1 MPHYLSTLTKARNE
15 LAHRVEDHIVE
26 TGLSAS
32 EYMVLAAALDDESAT
47 AAAIRRRLGMR
58 QSTFTSLVKRLVD
71 RGYVRIQTSRRDRRT
86 RYLRPTL
93 PGLQATRIARSIH
106 RELEALAMP
115 YDRMQVYDGLRRLA
129 FLTSILPQPVLME
142 DRLPEITA

>member
-1 MPHYLSTLTKARNE
+1 MPHYLTTLTKARNE
-15 LAHRVEDHIVE
+15 LAHRVGDHIVE

-32 EYMVLAAALDDESAT
+32 EYLVLASAFEDERAT

-58 QSTFTSLVKRLVD
+58 QSTFTSLVARLVD
-71 RGYVRIQTSRRDRRT
+71 RGYIRIEASRRDRRT

-93 PGLQATRIARSIH
+93 PGLLATRIARSIH
-106 RELEALAMP
+106 RELEAMALP
-115 YDRMQVYDGLRRLA
+115 YDPLQVHDGLRRLA

-142 DRLPEITA
+142 DGLPEITA

>member
-1 MPHYLSTLTKARNE
+1 MPYYLTTLTKARNE

-32 EYMVLAAALDDESAT
+32 EYLVLVAAIEDERAT
-47 AAAIRRRLGMR
+47 AAAIRRTLGMR
-58 QSTFTSLVKRLVD
+58 QSTFTSLVARLVD
-71 RGYVRIQTSRRDRRT
+71 RGYIRIKPSPRDRRT

-93 PGLQATRIARSIH
+93 PGLVATRIARSIH
-106 RELEALAMP
+106 RDLEAMAMP
-115 YDRMQVYDGLRRLA
+115 YDRVQVHDGLRRLA

-142 DRLPEITA
+142 DGLPEVTA

>member
-1 MPHYLSTLTKARNE
+1 MPHYLTTLTKARNE
-15 LAHRVEDHIVE
+15 LAHRVGDHIVE

-32 EYMVLAAALDDESAT
+32 EYLVLASALEDERAT
-47 AAAIRRRLGMR
+47 AAAIRRKLGMR
-58 QSTFTSLVKRLVD
+58 QSTFTSLVARLVD
-71 RGYVRIQTSRRDRRT
+71 RGYIRIEPSRRDRRT

-106 RELEALAMP
+106 QELEAKALP
-115 YDRMQVYDGLRRLA
+115 YDPLQVHDGLRRLA

-142 DRLPEITA
+142 DGLPEITA

>member
-1 MPHYLSTLTKARNE
+1 MPFYLTNLTKARNE

-32 EYMVLAAALDDESAT
+32 EYLVLMSVLEDPRAT
-47 AAAIRRRLGMR
+47 AAAIRRKLGMR
-58 QSTFTSLVKRLVD
+58 QSTFTSLVARLVG
-71 RGYVRIQTSRRDRRT
+71 RGYVRIKPSRLDRRT

-106 RELEALAMP
+106 QELEARAMP
-115 YDRMQVYDGLRRLA
+115 HDRLVVYDGLRRLA
-129 FLTSILPQPVLME
+129 FLASILPQPVLME
-142 DRLPEITA
+142 DGLPEITA

>member
-1 MPHYLSTLTKARNE
+1 VPSYLTTLTKTRNE

-32 EYMVLAAALDDESAT
+32 EYLVLASVLEDERAT
-47 AAAIRRRLGMR
+47 AAAIRRKLGMR
-58 QSTFTSLVKRLVD
+58 QSTFTSLVARLVA
-71 RGYVRIQTSRRDRRT
+71 RGYVSIKPARRDRRT

-106 RELEALAMP
+106 LELEGLAMP
-115 YDRMQVYDGLRRLA
+115 YDRLEVYDGLKRLA
-129 FLTSILPQPVLME
+129 FLTSILPQPILME
-142 DRLPEITA
+142 DGLPEITA